1 VASPEVTTEYTVTVT
16 DGNGCSATDEVLVR
30 VELNCGEVFVPDA
43 FSPNGDGKNDEF
55 KVFGNCIKTINVKIY
70 DRWGNKMFETSDVT
84 ESWKGDYKGKELN
97 AGTYV
102 YVYSGT
108 LVTGESIQG
117 KGVVVLIK

>member
-16 DGNGCSATDEVLVR
+16 DGNGCSATDKVLVR
-30 VELNCGEVFVPDA
+30 VELNCGDVFVPDA
-43 FSPNGDGKNDEF
+43 FSPNGDGNNDEF
-55 KVFGNCIKTINVKIY
+55 KVFGNCIKTINLKIY
-70 DRWGNKMFETSDVT
+70 DRWGNKIFETSDVT

-97 AGTYV
+97 SGTYT